1 MGSEGTVA
9 MDSAEQITQSPI
21 SAQPDAFPVAWDS
34 PGAALALRVFDR
46 EYGPE
51 LLGRPDSELGAAI
64 LCAGAG
70 AGADKAADA
79 SVLHSADVTARKIG
93 RARAADVV
101 CLFPS

>member
-1 MGSEGTVA
+1 MWSEGTVA

-51 LLGRPDSELGAAI
+51 LLGRPDSDLGAAI
-64 LCAGAG
+64 LCAG

-79 SVLHSADVTARKIG
+79 SVLRSADVTARKIG